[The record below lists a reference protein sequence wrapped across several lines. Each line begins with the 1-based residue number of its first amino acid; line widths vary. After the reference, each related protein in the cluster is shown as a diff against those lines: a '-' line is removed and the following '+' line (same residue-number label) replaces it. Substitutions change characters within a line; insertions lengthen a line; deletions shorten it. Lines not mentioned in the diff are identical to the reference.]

1 MFRSGNN
8 MQSGAFGGASKTE
21 FSQNI
26 NTAIHN
32 WQDSTGQPRYSWSFH
47 GEVDLPVGGC
57 TNSTLSMHG
66 RAADEL
72 GALLDR
78 ALAFAG

>member
-8 MQSGAFGGASKTE
+8 MQSGAFGGACKTE

-32 WQDSTGQPRYSWSFH
+32 RQDGAGQPRYSWSFH
-47 GEVDLPVGGC
+47 GEIELPVGGC
-57 TNSTLSMHG
+57 TNSAPSMHG
-66 RAADEL
+66 RPADEL

>member
-8 MQSGAFGGASKTE
+8 RQSGAFGGASKTE
-21 FSQNI
+21 FSQNT

-32 WQDSTGQPRYSWSFH
+32 WQDGAGQPRYYWSFH
-47 GEVDLPVGGC
+47 GEVELPASGC
-57 TNSTLSMHG
+57 TNSATSHG
-66 RAADEL
+66 RAADDL